1 MRIEFTSTRPE
12 DIVVGAMQVK
22 VLKAVAKAKPSEP
35 PPSNLFNTRGAGARK
50 HTLTDLLSRGL
61 VAAKAKGAALDY
73 TLTPLGAQVLKLASK
88 GQNVAK
94 LPPSGYRK
102 ALPEAPRRRRVA

>member
-1 MRIEFTSTRPE
+1 MRIEFTSERPE

-22 VLKAVAKAKPSEP
+22 VLKAVAKAKPSAP
-35 PPSNLFNTRGAGARK
+35 PPAGLFNTRGTGARK

-61 VAAKAKGAALDY
+61 VAAKAKRGALDY
-73 TLTPLGAQVLKLASK
+73 TLTPLGAEVLKLASR

-102 ALPEAPRRRRVA
+102 APPEPVRRRRVA